1 MVANN
6 YRALR
11 FMREEIG
18 DRLTPEAVLALHK
31 VITDGTLDEQAAAGR
46 LQLPGEERVAV
57 FYRDEDKD
65 AIHRPPPAETLP
77 ERMEMLCDFA
87 NESEDSSRFV
97 PPVVRAILVHFW
109 LSYDHPF
116 LDGNGRTARILFF
129 WVMRNRGY
137 ELADYLPI
145 SRLLRAAPAQYARAF
160 LEVETD
166 GGDTTYFLLHQL
178 RTIEKAIE
186 DLDGYLGRKRDEL
199 RDVRRMLDDVN
210 GLNGRQI
217 VLLTHAIKHPDHDY
231 TIGGHALSHRVTHET
246 ARADLG
252 GLADRGLLTRHR
264 RGRSLRVPSRTRP
277 AGATERI
284 RRVSAND
291 AYAKAGVD
299 QGAADSAVA
308 GLVRALG
315 AIQLDRPSA
324 QVPLPGHYA
333 SVIKLDERTG
343 IALSTDGVGTKLVLA
358 EQLGRFDTVGI
369 DCVAMNVND
378 VICVGAEPLA
388 MLDYIAIEQADPA
401 VCEEIGVG
409 LARGAEQAGIEIP
422 GGELAQLGQLVRG
435 VDVSGACFGTVA
447 LEEIVDG
454 SAVVPGDVVIGLPST
469 GLHSNGYTLARSA
482 LAEIPLDD
490 ERLGRPLGDVLLEPT
505 EIYVKP
511 IVELLRSEVDVRG
524 LAHITSGGTKNLLR
538 LAAEVG
544 YEIDNPLPVPPVF
557 GLIQEH
563 GAVSDEEMSEVFNM
577 GCGFC
582 VVVPEGDAEAALS
595 LLRSHYPAARPIGRA
610 TDGPRRIL

>member
-1 MVANN
+1 M
-6 YRALR
+6 
-11 FMREEIG
+11 
-18 DRLTPEAVLALHK
+18 
-31 VITDGTLDEQAAAGR
+31 
-46 LQLPGEERVAV
+46 
-57 FYRDEDKD
+57 
-65 AIHRPPPAETLP
+65 
-77 ERMEMLCDFA
+77 
-87 NESEDSSRFV
+87 
-97 PPVVRAILVHFW
+97 
-109 LSYDHPF
+109 
-116 LDGNGRTARILFF
+116 
-129 WVMRNRGY
+129 
-137 ELADYLPI
+137 
-145 SRLLRAAPAQYARAF
+145 
-160 LEVETD
+160 
-166 GGDTTYFLLHQL
+166 
-178 RTIEKAIE
+178 
-186 DLDGYLGRKRDEL
+186 
-199 RDVRRMLDDVN
+199 
-210 GLNGRQI
+210 
-217 VLLTHAIKHPDHDY
+217 
-231 TIGGHALSHRVTHET
+231 
-246 ARADLG
+246 
-252 GLADRGLLTRHR
+252 
-264 RGRSLRVPSRTRP
+264 
-277 AGATERI
+277 
-284 RRVSAND
+284 SASD

-315 AIQLDRPSA
+315 AIQLGRPSA

-358 EQLGRFDTVGI
+358 EQLGRYDTVGI

-388 MLDYIAIEQADPA
+388 MLDYIAIEKADPE

-447 LEEIVDG
+447 LDAIVDG
-454 SAVVPGDVVIGLPST
+454 SAVEPGDVVIGLPST

-490 ERLGRPLGDVLLEPT
+490 DRLGRPLGDVLLEPT
-505 EIYVKP
+505 AIYVKP

-544 YEIDNPLPVPPVF
+544 YEIDEPLPVPPVF
-557 GLIQEH
+557 ALIQEH
-563 GAVSDEEMSEVFNM
+563 GNVSDEEMSEVFNM

-582 VVVPEGDAEAALS
+582 VVVPAGDEAPALE
-595 LLRSHYPAARPIGRA
+595 LLRRHYPEAKRIGRA